1 MNGNMGQLLGDAL
14 LVVFTFFG
22 VVPVL
27 MNTVS
32 QFGVLKRFADE
43 MVREG
48 VIAEEK
54 VKALLPKKQIAGV
67 VISALML
74 FVLFTA
80 CIKTAPFGWVCSGVP
95 FLLGLFKY
103 RNIVEFNSFT
113 VQRFQNNFKGEYDKR
128 KMQKYIETHF

>member
-48 VIAEEK
+48 VIAEESWWDDD
-54 VKALLPKKQIAGV
+54 VTPAMFREELMAGSGPGTP
-67 VISALML
+67 SAFCFSHPSPL
-74 FVLFTA
+74 
-80 CIKTAPFGWVCSGVP
+80 
-95 FLLGLFKY
+95 
-103 RNIVEFNSFT
+103 
-113 VQRFQNNFKGEYDKR
+113 
-128 KMQKYIETHF
+128 